1 MMNSDIKLQSELNV
15 GSTFSFTV
23 RLELVDQA
31 DIAEK
36 HVGDVTDFTG
46 RRVLAVEDNELNME
60 IIRSI
65 LEERGMV
72 VEEAHGGQEAVN
84 CMEKAADGYYDLVL
98 MDIMMPVMDGLEAA
112 RTIRLMDREYCR
124 KVPIVAMS
132 ANAFDDDVRRSIA
145 SGMNGHLSK
154 PVNIGKFEEMLSEVW
169 SSHNRKFSV
178 LR

>member
-72 VEEAHGGQEAVN
+72 VEEAHDGQ
-84 CMEKAADGYYDLVL
+84 GVL
-98 MDIMMPVMDGLEAA
+98 QEGTNSCNECQ
-112 RTIRLMDREYCR
+112 RL
-124 KVPIVAMS
+124 
-132 ANAFDDDVRRSIA
+132 
-145 SGMNGHLSK
+145 
-154 PVNIGKFEEMLSEVW
+154 
-169 SSHNRKFSV
+169 
-178 LR
+178 